1 MQPFSHESFEK
12 PPNELKALVEWRAG
26 AEESKPGSGKKR
38 KKLLKAEHMFAVAES
53 HRLCKADQESQT
65 HNRILY
71 LKLKALEDKFTI
83 QTIAQR
89 REILLG
95 QLTGITHDVRELVL
109 ETNRLEQVQASYRS
123 RRSDGI
129 IQPAKFRPGQTVFN
143 SSVVIVVVC

>member
-1 MQPFSHESFEK
+1 MLHHLWGGPFGVCQGGAS
-12 PPNELKALVEWRAG
+12 WR
-26 AEESKPGSGKKR
+26 
-38 KKLLKAEHMFAVAES
+38 
-53 HRLCKADQESQT
+53 CKV
-65 HNRILY
+65 
-71 LKLKALEDKFTI
+71 ALEDKFTI

-109 ETNRLEQVQASYRS
+109 ETNRFEQVQASYRS

-143 SSVVIVVVC
+143 SSVVIVGVC